1 MGGPQVKG
9 PIMIDYVKRP
19 KGILAIATQAPAEH
33 RRGGTPR
40 LNSFGPSSGR
50 RGPKVSLVK
59 AYV

>member
-40 LNSFGPSSGR
+40 ANSFSSGR